1 MMIIYFLAIL
11 IIAAGLIVLPS
22 SQLLPTILA
31 QEDLMTESTTGNTTE
46 STTGNTTESTTG
58 NTTEST
64 TGNTTESEEKDLQ
77 QFGSI
82 SRKRMS

>member
-11 IIAAGLIVLPS
+11 IIATGLIVLPS

-58 NTTEST
+58 NTTE
-64 TGNTTESEEKDLQ
+64 GEEKDLQ

-82 SRKRMS
+82 SRKRES

>member
-11 IIAAGLIVLPS
+11 IIATGLIVLPS

-46 STTGNTTESTTG
+46 STTGNTTES
-58 NTTEST
+58 
-64 TGNTTESEEKDLQ
+64 EEEDLQ

-82 SRKRMS
+82 SRKKAS

>member
-31 QEDLMTESTTGNTTE
+31 QEDLMTESTTGNTTK
-46 STTGNTTESTTG
+46 STTGNTTK
-58 NTTEST
+58 ST

-82 SRKRMS
+82 SRKKIS

>member
-11 IIAAGLIVLPS
+11 IIAAGVIVLPS
-22 SQLLPTILA
+22 SQLLPTIFA
-31 QEDLMTESTTGNTTE
+31 QEDLMTESTTGNTTK
-46 STTGNTTESTTG
+46 STTG

>member
-1 MMIIYFLAIL
+1 MIIYFLAIL

-46 STTGNTTESTTG
+46 STTGNTSESTTG
-58 NTTEST
+58 NTTE
-64 TGNTTESEEKDLQ
+64 GEEKDLQ

>member
-11 IIAAGLIVLPS
+11 IIGTGLIVLPS

-46 STTGNTTESTTG
+46 STTGNTTES
-58 NTTEST
+58 
-64 TGNTTESEEKDLQ
+64 EEKDLQ

>member
-11 IIAAGLIVLPS
+11 IIATGLIVLPS

-58 NTTEST
+58 NTTES
-64 TGNTTESEEKDLQ
+64 EEEDLQ

-82 SRKRMS
+82 SRKKAS

>member
-11 IIAAGLIVLPS
+11 IIGAGLIVLPS

-46 STTGNTTESTTG
+46 STTGNTTES
-58 NTTEST
+58 
-64 TGNTTESEEKDLQ
+64 EEKDLQ

>member
-11 IIAAGLIVLPS
+11 IIAAGVIVLPS

-58 NTTEST
+58 NTTES
-64 TGNTTESEEKDLQ
+64 EEKDLQ

>member
-11 IIAAGLIVLPS
+11 IIGAGLIVLPS

-46 STTGNTTESTTG
+46 STTGNTTKSTTG
-58 NTTEST
+58 NTTE
-64 TGNTTESEEKDLQ
+64 GEEKDLQ

-82 SRKRMS
+82 SRKKAS